1 MCKHPIRCLTRLWV
15 IPTLCLFGCCSPLT
29 FVIAGQPVKTG
40 VSGEDIGPDDL
51 YFEKHVRP
59 ILKTHCFQCHGEE
72 PELAGELDVR
82 LVQLMLEGGDSGP
95 AIVAGSEAE
104 SLLLD
109 RIEADEMP
117 PGATKLGPQDK
128 QLIRGWIRGGA
139 VTARPE
145 PEHPDEVKFTEEELS
160 HWAFQPVRIPAPP
173 VATISAEM
181 ATGNQPI
188 TQLDTFV
195 AARLQAAGLDFSV
208 AADRR
213 TLIRRLTF
221 DLHGLPPTPR
231 DIAAFLADDKP
242 NAYERLVDRLLASPR
257 YGVRWARHW
266 LDVVGYAESDGNL
279 MRDQP
284 RPHAWHYRDYVIGAF
299 NHDKPYDEFVIEQ
312 MAGDELIAG
321 VPDGNNPQHV
331 SLLAATGMLRMAPDV
346 TQTDDTLLDRNQA
359 VADVIDVVGTSILG
373 LTVGCAQCH
382 DHRYDPIAI
391 EDYYRMRAVFDPA
404 FPLQQ
409 WKKPQQRLVDLTDD
423 ATREQAAEI
432 EARAVALQEDITR
445 RRREHC
451 QTIQDREIE
460 QVPEEF
466 REATRN
472 AVLTKPAEQTAE
484 QKALLERFPKV
495 RTIDWIVGQL
505 IEYDMPAYR
514 GFQEE
519 EKKVAEIRKT
529 KPLQRLIMAVQES
542 RETIPESRVFFRGSP
557 ESPTD
562 VVQPGELAVLVSQ
575 RARDKPLADESPT
588 SFTTGRRLAYARQL
602 TDGTHPTVAR
612 VMVNR
617 IWMHHFGRGLVATP
631 GDFGL
636 NGELP
641 SHPQLLDWL
650 ASEFVAGDWS
660 IKRLQKRIVMS
671 RTYRQAAATQA
682 SDSMGDDPDN
692 TLLSH
697 MNLRRLEAESVRDA
711 ILLISGQLNDQMD
724 GPSAPV
730 AEDAEGKA
738 VIGNRLLR
746 DGLFAGIEEVGGQA
760 NRRSIYISNHRSM
773 PLNILQT
780 FDLPEMKPNCQ
791 RRDASTVAP
800 QALLFMNDPFIVA
813 STEAMAEQLW
823 GQSSS
828 VTARIEAA
836 FEACFAAPPTRQEL
850 ADCEAF
856 LEKQADVLRA
866 DATAAWQTKL
876 KENPA
881 AADMRAL
888 ASLCQV
894 FISSNRFLYIQ

>member
-1 MCKHPIRCLTRLWV
+1 M
-15 IPTLCLFGCCSPLT
+15 S
-29 FVIAGQPVKTG
+29 AGRPVEPGVTG
-40 VSGEDIGPDDL
+40 QEDRPEEL

-82 LVQLMLEGGDSGP
+82 LVRLLLDGGESGP
-95 AIVAGSEAE
+95 AIVAGREAE

-117 PGATKLGPQDK
+117 PGATKLGDHDK
-128 QLIRGWIRGGA
+128 RVIRDWVRGGA

-145 PEHPDEVKFTEEELS
+145 PEHPDQVKFTEEELS
-160 HWAFQPVRIPAPP
+160 HWAFQPVRAPIPPGTTIAAPL
-173 VATISAEM
+173 AGE
-181 ATGNQPI
+181 NQQL

-195 AARLQAAGLDFSV
+195 ADRLRTAGLDFSV

-231 DIAAFLADDKP
+231 DVAAFLADDKP

-284 RPHAWHYRDYVIGAF
+284 RPHAWHYRDYVINAF
-299 NHDKPYDEFVIEQ
+299 NHDKPYDEFVVEQ
-312 MAGDELIAG
+312 LAGDELIAG
-321 VPDGNNPQHV
+321 TPDGNNPQHV

-346 TQTDDTLLDRNQA
+346 TQTDDSLLDRNQA
-359 VADVIDVVGTSILG
+359 VADMIDVVGTSILG

-391 EDYYRMRAVFDPA
+391 EDYYRLRAVFDPA

-409 WKKPQQRLVDLTDD
+409 WRKPQQRLVDLTDD
-423 ATREQAAEI
+423 ATRERAAEI
-432 EARAVALQEDITR
+432 EARAVALQADITR

-460 QVPEEF
+460 KVPAEL
-466 REATRN
+466 RD
-472 AVLTKPAEQTAE
+472 AVRTAVQTKPAEQTAE
-484 QKALLERFPKV
+484 QKALLDQFPKV

-505 IEYDMPAYR
+505 IEYDTPAYR

-519 EKKVAEIRKT
+519 EKQVAEIRKT

-542 RETIPESRVFFRGSP
+542 GETIPESRVFFRGSP
-557 ESPTD
+557 ESPTE
-562 VVQPGELAVLVSQ
+562 VVQPGELTVLVSQ
-575 RARDKPLADESPT
+575 RDHDQIST
-588 SFTTGRRLAYARQL
+588 SELPNRQAAPALLTTGRRLAYAQQL

-641 SHPQLLDWL
+641 SHPRLLDWL
-650 ASEFVAGDWS
+650 ASEFVASGWS
-660 IKRLQKRIVMS
+660 IKRLQKQILMS
-671 RTYRQAAATQA
+671 RTYQQASATQA

-697 MNLRRLEAESVRDA
+697 MNLRRLDAESVRDA

-724 GPSAPV
+724 GPSVPV
-730 AEDAEGKA
+730 AEDGEGKA

-760 NRRSIYISNHRSM
+760 KRRSIYISNQRSM

-813 STEAMAEQLW
+813 TTEAMAEQLW
-823 GQSSS
+823 GQASS
-828 VTARIEAA
+828 VTARVEAA
-836 FEACFAAPPTRQEL
+836 FEACFATPPTRHEL
-850 ADCEAF
+850 ADCEVF

-866 DATAAWQTKL
+866 DATPAWQAKL

-881 AADMRAL
+881 AAEIRAL